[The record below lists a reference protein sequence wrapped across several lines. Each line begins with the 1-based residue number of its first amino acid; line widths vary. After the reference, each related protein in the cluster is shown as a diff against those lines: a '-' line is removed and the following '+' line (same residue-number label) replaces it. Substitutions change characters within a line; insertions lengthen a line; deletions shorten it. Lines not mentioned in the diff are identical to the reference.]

1 MCFFAA
7 TSKTDIKT
15 YCEDRSGINAFKG
28 CGVRCMKE
36 SYSGVNT
43 GTEGDD
49 DLIDLGKEEWN

>member
-1 MCFFAA
+1 MDNRK
-7 TSKTDIKT
+7 TSANSQK
-15 YCEDRSGINAFKG
+15 SSQN
-28 CGVRCMKE
+28 MKE